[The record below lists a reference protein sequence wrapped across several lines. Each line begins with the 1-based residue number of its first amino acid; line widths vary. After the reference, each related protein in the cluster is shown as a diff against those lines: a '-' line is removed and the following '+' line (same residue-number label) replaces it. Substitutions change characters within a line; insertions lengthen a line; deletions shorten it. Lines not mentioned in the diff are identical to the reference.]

1 MNSGYRWEMEWV
13 DQTLYTFDCLLWG
26 KHVCRLLIRK
36 LVKKKKFKSRNKNTV
51 ELYHKN
57 SVIWILPNFIIVWLW
72 VKVFTFIITDFGKQI
87 L

>member
-36 LVKKKKFKSRNKNTV
+36 LVKKKSSKV
-51 ELYHKN
+51 EIKIQLNY
-57 SVIWILPNFIIVWLW
+57 IIKIQL
-72 VKVFTFIITDFGKQI
+72 FESYQTS
-87 L
+87 